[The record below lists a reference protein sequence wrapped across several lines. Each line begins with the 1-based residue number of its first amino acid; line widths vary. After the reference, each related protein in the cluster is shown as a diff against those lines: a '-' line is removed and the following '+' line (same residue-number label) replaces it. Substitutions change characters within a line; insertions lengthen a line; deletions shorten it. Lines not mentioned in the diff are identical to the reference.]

1 MGGIKLLKDR
11 RWLLIAVLAVAALTI
26 WAGVLFCGQPQLSAT
41 FLDVGDGLC
50 AVVRTPGGKTM
61 VFDCGTSSWRKCD
74 TVGEKLVAPYLQSLG
89 VDTIDVAVLSHP
101 HADHVSGYA
110 GLLTLKPAKLVVD
123 LGCDHTSHYYREFL
137 DAVDKCGAK
146 YRKAT
151 RGQII
156 DFGDGVTATVLNPS
170 GDRDYGNLNNQS
182 IALRLTYRNTAFLLA
197 ADTEAEAER
206 YMLGTNLDFSAQV
219 LQVGHHGSETSSTLD
234 WLQAVRP
241 KIAVISCARK
251 SEYNNPD
258 EEVVERLQQ
267 VGARLYVTGKH
278 GAITITTDGQ
288 TIDVRAH
295 CNP

>member
-1 MGGIKLLKDR
+1 
-11 RWLLIAVLAVAALTI
+11 
-26 WAGVLFCGQPQLSAT
+26 
-41 FLDVGDGLC
+41 
-50 AVVRTPGGKTM
+50 
-61 VFDCGTSSWRKCD
+61 
-74 TVGEKLVAPYLQSLG
+74 
-89 VDTIDVAVLSHP
+89 
-101 HADHVSGYA
+101 
-110 GLLTLKPAKLVVD
+110 
-123 LGCDHTSHYYREFL
+123 
-137 DAVDKCGAK
+137 
-146 YRKAT
+146 
-151 RGQII
+151 
-156 DFGDGVTATVLNPS
+156 
-170 GDRDYGNLNNQS
+170 LNNQS

-206 YMLGTNLDFSAQV
+206 DMLGTNLDFSAQV

-258 EEVVERLQQ
+258 EEVVERLQE
-267 VGARLYVTGKH
+267 VGARVYVTGKH